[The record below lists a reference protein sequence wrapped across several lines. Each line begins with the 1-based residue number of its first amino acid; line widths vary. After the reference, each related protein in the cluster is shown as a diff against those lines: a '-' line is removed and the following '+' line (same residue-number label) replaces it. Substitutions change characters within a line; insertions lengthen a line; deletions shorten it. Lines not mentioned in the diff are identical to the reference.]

1 MLSGS
6 RILFVWIALAA
17 AAGWPPAMPVQAAE
31 GLEIGRM
38 RLMIWPEHDDAGVL
52 VVHDG
57 RFTDDTRFPTTTR
70 FLVPKG
76 AVINDVCSL
85 SPGGQHFCQLY
96 ELFSGED
103 MDEAVLS
110 LPYSNFYLSYHL
122 PPLDPAQE
130 RRQIDFKLRA
140 NHPIEK
146 LEVDIK
152 QPLRSS
158 EFNIAPAGGEPSQ
171 KKGSNHFA
179 YRQGKLARG
188 EERLFR
194 ISYLKPDRLPSV
206 EIKFSNMTGPRIWGS
221 PYDTQRQAK
230 TMVYALFGSG
240 LAVALA
246 GVGWLFWLRRRRRA
260 GKGA

>member
-1 MLSGS
+1 MKIGS
-6 RILFVWIALAA
+6 KILLIWIGLVFAPGLPSA
-17 AAGWPPAMPVQAAE
+17 PPAQAAE
-31 GLEIGRM
+31 GLAIGRM
-38 RLMIWPEHDDAGVL
+38 RVMIWPEHDDAGVL

-76 AVINDVCSL
+76 VVINDVCSL

-96 ELFSGED
+96 ELFSGES

-122 PPLDPAQE
+122 PPLDLTKE
-130 RRQIDFKLRA
+130 RRQIDFTLRA
-140 NHPIEK
+140 NHPIAK

-158 EFNIAPAGGEPSQ
+158 EFSITPAGGKLSQ

-179 YRQGKLARG
+179 YQQGKLERG

-194 ISYLKPDRLPSV
+194 IGYLKSDRLPSV

-230 TMVYALFGSG
+230 TVIYGLFGSG
-240 LAVALA
+240 LAVAVA
-246 GVGWLFWLRRRRRA
+246 GLGWLFWLRRRRRVEQ
-260 GKGA
+260 GA